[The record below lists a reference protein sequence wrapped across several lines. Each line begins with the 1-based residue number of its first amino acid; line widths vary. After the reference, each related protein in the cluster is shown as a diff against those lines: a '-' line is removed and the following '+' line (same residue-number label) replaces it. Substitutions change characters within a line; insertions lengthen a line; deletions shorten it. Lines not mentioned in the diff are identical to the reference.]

1 MNKKNVPAVVI
12 HIPHASTFIPPEYRN
27 QFVLSDEDLAAELV
41 RMTDAYTDELFTLAP
56 EAATTVKFPV
66 SRLVLDPERF
76 EDDQQESMA
85 SRGMGVIYQRSSL
98 CDPLRRELSGD
109 EREALLTRFY
119 RPHHQALTEA
129 VQKSLDS
136 HDKCLIIDAHSFGS
150 KPWPYEPDQTST
162 RPEICLGTDEFHSPK
177 DLTNIAVDAFKSQ
190 GFGVDLNRP
199 FAGSLVPM
207 RYYQTNRNVWS
218 IMVEFRRD
226 LYMDERTGQR
236 TAGFLDT
243 LFKLRSATSIFS
255 EKFSTKEYDRPIGP
269 LLN

>member
-1 MNKKNVPAVVI
+1 MSQTSSPGVVI
-12 HIPHASTFIPPEYRN
+12 HIPHTSTVIPPEYRN
-27 QFVLSDEDLAAELV
+27 QFVLSDEDIAAELV
-41 RMTDAYTDELFTLAP
+41 RMTDAYTDELFALAP

-98 CDPLRRELSGD
+98 CGPLRREISGD
-109 EREALLTRFY
+109 EREALLARFY

-136 HDKCLIIDAHSFGS
+136 HDKCLIIDAHSFSS

-162 RPEICLGTDEFHSPK
+162 RPEICLGTDDFHSPK

-207 RYYQTNRNVWS
+207 RYYQTNWKVWS
-218 IMVEFRRD
+218 IMVEVRRD
-226 LYMDERTGQR
+226 LYMDERTGLKNSSFQV
-236 TAGFLDT
+236 TLDRIQKAM
-243 LFKLRSATSIFS
+243 LH
-255 EKFSTKEYDRPIGP
+255 
-269 LLN
+269 LLAHTR